1 MLDSEHKIANSEDAK
16 RDPVE
21 ASVNLAPFKG
31 ITSGLFESNI
41 EICTQ
46 FRDFLFTGWDKNA
59 KEWLL
64 NESKRNDE
72 NHRFDQDASL
82 LEPENVGGM
91 ASDASDFGGDLDD
104 DHNFPDNFGEEPL
117 LTDGEARF
125 ASENA
130 SENRFS
136 QKPFAD
142 SLRLELFLEPSEYSY
157 FRQDILDTWAG
168 PHHWKLKS
176 NLKGPS
182 KSNQND
188 GEGVKKK
195 REKKVFTYNYD
206 DDSVIEGIRKPGKK
220 TAKTLSAATLK
231 KMSVLQTTLPED
243 IHYDVENFPK
253 LFLKPSM
260 KVRRLPQSSE
270 EVEEADICSYNY
282 ESRCDTDNFCP
293 ALQDGDDDYND
304 SDNVTHTMLDYTA
317 GDQTVVFGGDNLV
330 VQPNRVE
337 KINIG
342 YAKTAKKIDI
352 KKLKR
357 TMWETLNSSKTQKDK
372 ENIPENIND
381 VFDGQEKQNGLDSP
395 EEPQSFKD
403 MYSILPSKLSQSAS
417 KNLSVP
423 IAFVCLLYLANEK
436 GLHLTGSDDMSD
448 FNIVQDS
455 FESKLDS

>member
-1 MLDSEHKIANSEDAK
+1 
-16 RDPVE
+16 
-21 ASVNLAPFKG
+21 
-31 ITSGLFESNI
+31 
-41 EICTQ
+41 
-46 FRDFLFTGWDKNA
+46 
-59 KEWLL
+59 
-64 NESKRNDE
+64 
-72 NHRFDQDASL
+72 
-82 LEPENVGGM
+82 
-91 ASDASDFGGDLDD
+91 
-104 DHNFPDNFGEEPL
+104 
-117 LTDGEARF
+117 
-125 ASENA
+125 
-130 SENRFS
+130 
-136 QKPFAD
+136 
-142 SLRLELFLEPSEYSY
+142 
-157 FRQDILDTWAG
+157 
-168 PHHWKLKS
+168 
-176 NLKGPS
+176 
-182 KSNQND
+182 
-188 GEGVKKK
+188 
-195 REKKVFTYNYD
+195 
-206 DDSVIEGIRKPGKK
+206 
-220 TAKTLSAATLK
+220 
-231 KMSVLQTTLPED
+231 MSVLQTTLPED
-243 IHYDVENFPK
+243 IHYDVENFLK

-342 YAKTAKKIDI
+342 YAKTAKRIDI